1 MTITVYD
8 LAGADPRQ
16 RFSPYCWRTKL
27 ALAHKGLAFETVAT
41 RFSDISGIL
50 DGSHRSVPVL
60 VDDGEVISD
69 SWRIAEYLETR
80 YVDQPSLFGG
90 EAGLALARFVDGW
103 GAGAVYG
110 RFFPMVVKD
119 IWDKLDAENQTYFR
133 QSREKRLGKALEEA
147 QASRDKDVV
156 GFRKGMVPLRN
167 IVADQPFLSGGQPAY
182 ADYIV
187 FAGFIWAMAVSS
199 YRWLEDD
206 DPLAGWLERCFDLYG
221 GMAREIL

>member
-8 LAGADPRQ
+8 LAGADPEQ

-27 ALAHKGLAFETVAT
+27 ALAHKGLAFDAVAS
-41 RFSDISGIL
+41 RFSEISSIL
-50 DGSHRSVPVL
+50 DGAQGSVPVL
-60 VDDGEVISD
+60 VDDGEVVSD
-69 SWRIAEYLETR
+69 SWRIAEYLESR
-80 YVDQPSLFGG
+80 YVERPSLFGG
-90 EAGLALARFVDGW
+90 DGGLALARFVGGW
-103 GAGAVYG
+103 CAGAVYG
-110 RFFPMVVKD
+110 RFFPMVVMD
-119 IWDKLDAENQTYFR
+119 IWDKLDAENQSYFR
-133 QSREKRLGKALEEA
+133 RSREQRLGKPLEEA

-156 GFRKGMVPLRN
+156 GFRKGLAPLRDL
-167 IVADQPFLSGGQPAY
+167 IARQPFVAGSQPAY

-221 GMAREIL
+221 GMAREIF